1 MQIRNN
7 KLSKNETKW
16 LSTLLKE
23 QFSKKE
29 EIIKQINNAEI
40 QREYDKFF
48 LSIKFMVDKEI
59 RPINNS
65 ARVPVEMHVYRKN
78 TCPLQFLLHIVNG
91 YVDELEV
98 FCADSSEV
106 DADIELEKADRVEII
121 VEN

>member
-48 LSIKFMVDKEI
+48 LSIKFVVDKEI
-59 RPINNS
+59 KPINDN
-65 ARVPVEMHVYRKN
+65 ARVPVEMRVYRKN
-78 TCPLQFLLHIVNG
+78 TCPVQFLLHIVNG

-98 FCADSSEV
+98 FCTDSSEV
-106 DADIELEKADRVEII
+106 DANIELEKAERVEII